1 MSPSAKDIQFRE
13 LKDTISQLNMT
24 IASQNQL
31 ILSLQESI
39 NAANVREEAHLKNEA
54 ALKEQI
60 DYLTKKLF
68 GSSSEKRQDMID
80 GQLGLFDEAEQS
92 SSDEAKLLEQETI
105 VKAHTR
111 RAKTKLE
118 DKLKGIP
125 VEQVRIEL
133 PEDEL
138 TCPYCNTFLEV
149 IGEEVARR
157 ELEYIPAKV

>member
-80 GQLGLFDEAEQS
+80 GQLGLFD
-92 SSDEAKLLEQETI
+92 
-105 VKAHTR
+105 
-111 RAKTKLE
+111 
-118 DKLKGIP
+118 
-125 VEQVRIEL
+125 
-133 PEDEL
+133 
-138 TCPYCNTFLEV
+138 
-149 IGEEVARR
+149 
-157 ELEYIPAKV
+157 